1 MLPASEPQNPALLDE
16 AKSLWLELIGLVH
29 DLLQLAA
36 LEAQHA
42 GRSLVVMGCCGQS
55 VAGPPRCVAC
65 THRHRSRGMIMSARE
80 SSTVAK
86 RSLPARM
93 QQVEHDIEIH
103 RHLISD
109 RAIVLKQDLRQ
120 RLVSPAALL
129 TYAGC
134 GLAVGLMLRR
144 PSRVGG
150 ATHSV
155 KAAPGGQT
163 SPGRLERLFANAFKI
178 VAMVL
183 RTLASILPAA
193 PAHPPWNPAATS
205 GDLAN

>member
-1 MLPASEPQNPALLDE
+1 M
-16 AKSLWLELIGLVH
+16 
-29 DLLQLAA
+29 
-36 LEAQHA
+36 
-42 GRSLVVMGCCGQS
+42 
-55 VAGPPRCVAC
+55 
-65 THRHRSRGMIMSARE
+65 TMSARE
-80 SSTVAK
+80 SCTVAK
-86 RSLPARM
+86 RSLSARI
-93 QQVEHDIEIH
+93 QQVEHDLEI
-103 RHLISD
+103 RHQLISD
-109 RAIVLKQDLRQ
+109 RAIVLKQNLRQ

-129 TYAGC
+129 AYAGC

-155 KAAPGGQT
+155 KATPGGQT

-178 VAMVL
+178 VAMV

-193 PAHPPWNPAATS
+193 PAHPSWNPAATS